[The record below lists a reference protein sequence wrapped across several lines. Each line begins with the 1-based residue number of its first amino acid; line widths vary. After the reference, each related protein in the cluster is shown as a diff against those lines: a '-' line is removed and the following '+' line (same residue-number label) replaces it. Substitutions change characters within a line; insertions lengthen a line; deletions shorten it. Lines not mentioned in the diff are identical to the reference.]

1 MLLTEK
7 EQPVKSNHY
16 SCGHM
21 EAFLHVK
28 EESNITV
35 IRRIPLWLEP
45 LFKTGLLSV
54 VVLNKNTY
62 QEN

>member
-7 EQPVKSNHY
+7 EEPVKSNHY

-35 IRRIPLWLEP
+35 IRRIPLWLVFP
-45 LFKTGLLSV
+45 CSKQDFLV
-54 VVLNKNTY
+54 W
-62 QEN
+62 